1 MVKIRLT
8 PLQLFIILVLT
19 AATAVGVYYWALSWG
34 VPQYRAY
41 IVMLLAVM
49 VVALVLVG
57 GVSAAATRKAVREF
71 DETCRPLLAT
81 FEKDDDVDALL
92 ASFKAWKEQGQRA
105 DVLLLFAQEAGDAL
119 AEQGH
124 AKEAFELLKG
134 IDVKEIAVNDRHDFE
149 RYRGIMEQRVRQ
161 QETRAAA
168 QERYDK
174 DRRRRRRHHK

>member
-19 AATAVGVYYWALSWG
+19 AATAVGMYYWALSWG

-71 DETCRPLLAT
+71 DMAT
-81 FEKDDDVDALL
+81 MTIRCD
-92 ASFKAWKEQGQRA
+92 
-105 DVLLLFAQEAGDAL
+105 
-119 AEQGH
+119 
-124 AKEAFELLKG
+124 
-134 IDVKEIAVNDRHDFE
+134 
-149 RYRGIMEQRVRQ
+149 
-161 QETRAAA
+161 
-168 QERYDK
+168 
-174 DRRRRRRHHK
+174 